1 MTDSEKINYDYT
13 DEESESL
20 ESERSQCLSCIH
32 RDSENPMKC
41 KAFPDGIPII
51 IFGNGFDH
59 RYPFPG
65 DGGIT
70 WFPKNPNSIHPL
82 PYEDS

>member
-1 MTDSEKINYDYT
+1 MTDRQLDYEEIPD
-13 DEESESL
+13 DEVDALTSTP
-20 ESERSQCLSCIH
+20 SQCLSCIH
-32 RDSENPMKC
+32 RDSENPLKC